1 MARHGIRQND
11 EVAFDRY
18 PTLKRLVDDIVKSD
32 RPASTVKERSAK
44 KYQHHLKTYG
54 TSNEDTFLEAVMP
67 LVFKESFTVSAAE
80 KPGALTPPASLPN
93 NGRDDPE
100 EVAMETME
108 EDAEQEWWQ
117 HGQKFA
123 VNYLFAHDMTPNTY
137 RDSGFPELLARQ
149 LAKEKGMTKPKPD
162 RVWGTDRAYRPVP
175 NGVYLTEATER
186 ALEIVPSLHSP
197 YLLLEGKSN
206 RGSSATAEDQAR
218 RGGATLVN
226 CALQLQLLA
235 RQAPHTTSDA
245 HHGGPDHQGADD
257 QRVDGQD
264 GRRGCE
270 SAGSGEAEQEGPDLN
285 AIVFSATLNPKMI
298 EFWVHWAERLP
309 DQTTRFHMNYVA
321 GKLLRDADAQLAIR
335 TWSQNIHTWGC
346 FTRRE
351 YLDQLH
357 HDLYQA
363 EQNRTASMKRK
374 AIDEQHD
381 TTTRMKRRATGE

>member
-1 MARHGIRQND
+1 MQND
-11 EVAFDRY
+11 EDAFNRY
-18 PTLKRLVDDIVKSD
+18 PTLKRLVDDIVKTD

-93 NGRDDPE
+93 NSRDDPE
-100 EVAMETME
+100 EATMETME

-162 RVWGTDRAYRPVP
+162 RVWGIDRTYRPVP

-235 RQAPHTTSDA
+235 RQAPHSASPARHDYPDA
-245 HHGGPDHQGADD
+245 
-257 QRVDGQD
+257 QRVDDQVADNQRVDNQD
-264 GRRGCE
+264 GLE
-270 SAGSGEAEQEGPDLN
+270 SAGSGEAVQEGPDLN

-309 DQTTRFHMNYVA
+309 DKTTRFHMNYVA
-321 GKLLRDADAQLAIR
+321 GKLLRDADAQLVIR

-357 HDLYQA
+357 RDLYQA
-363 EQNRTASMKRK
+363 EQNRTANMKRK
-374 AIDEQHD
+374 AIDGQRSEQD
-381 TTTRMKRRATGE
+381 TPTRMKRRATGE